1 MRTRN
6 FKEKFM
12 PLMLAPPN
20 RAVKIVKIVADEKTK
35 KHLQNL
41 GITIG
46 AEITVFSSQ
55 SGSVI
60 CMVKS
65 GKLALD
71 RAVASH
77 IFVA

>member
-1 MRTRN
+1 
-6 FKEKFM
+6 M

-20 RAVKIVKIVADEKTK
+20 QAVKIVKIVADDKTK

-46 AEITVFSSQ
+46 AQITVFSSTG
-55 SGSVI
+55 GSVI

-71 RAVASH
+71 RMVASH

>member
-1 MRTRN
+1 
-6 FKEKFM
+6 M
-12 PLMLAPPN
+12 PLMLAPTN
-20 RAVKIVKIVADEKTK
+20 RAVKIVKVVADEKTK

-41 GITIG
+41 GITLG

-55 SGSVI
+55 GGSVI

-71 RAVASH
+71 RAIASH

>member
-1 MRTRN
+1 
-6 FKEKFM
+6 M
-12 PLMLAPPN
+12 PLMLAPKN
-20 RAVKIVKIVADEKTK
+20 QSVKIVKIVADEQTK

-41 GITIG
+41 GILVG
-46 AEITVFSSQ
+46 AEITDFSASG
-55 SGSVI
+55 GSVI
-60 CMVKS
+60 CMVKN

>member
-1 MRTRN
+1 
-6 FKEKFM
+6 
-12 PLMLAPPN
+12 MLAPQN
-20 RAVKIVKIVADEKTK
+20 QAVKIVKILVEEKTK
-35 KHLQNL
+35 THLQNL

-55 SGSVI
+55 GGSVI

-71 RAVASH
+71 RAVAAR
-77 IFVA
+77 IYVA

>member
-1 MRTRN
+1 
-6 FKEKFM
+6 M
-12 PLMLAPPN
+12 PLMLAPQN
-20 RAVKIVKIVADEKTK
+20 QAVKIVKVIADDKTK

-46 AEITVFSSQ
+46 AEITIFSSQ
-55 SGSVI
+55 GGSVI
-60 CMVKS
+60 CKVKN

-71 RAVASH
+71 RALASH

>member
-1 MRTRN
+1 
-6 FKEKFM
+6 M
-12 PLMLAPPN
+12 PLMLAPKN
-20 RAVKIVKIVADEKTK
+20 QAVKIVKVALDEQTK

-41 GITIG
+41 GVMVG
-46 AEITVFSSQ
+46 AEITVFSVAG
-55 SGSVI
+55 GSVI

-71 RAVASH
+71 RAVAAH

>member
-1 MRTRN
+1 
-6 FKEKFM
+6 M
-12 PLMLAPPN
+12 PLMLAPHN
-20 RAVKIVKIVADEKTK
+20 QAVKIVKIVADEQTK

-41 GITIG
+41 GVLVG
-46 AEITVFSSQ
+46 AEITVFSASG
-55 SGSVI
+55 GSVI
-60 CMVKS
+60 CLVKS

>member
-1 MRTRN
+1 
-6 FKEKFM
+6 M
-12 PLMLAPPN
+12 PLTLAPQN
-20 RAVKIVKIVADEKTK
+20 QGVKIVKVLADEKTK

-46 AEITVFSSQ
+46 AEITVFSSAG
-55 SGSVI
+55 GSVI

-71 RAVASH
+71 KIVASR

>member
-1 MRTRN
+1 
-6 FKEKFM
+6 M
-12 PLMLAPPN
+12 PLMLAPEN
-20 RAVKIVKIVADEKTK
+20 RAVKIVTIMADDKTK

-41 GITIG
+41 GVAIG

-55 SGSVI
+55 GGSVI
-60 CMVKS
+60 CMVKG

>member
-1 MRTRN
+1 
-6 FKEKFM
+6 M

-20 RAVKIVKIVADEKTK
+20 QAVKIVKIVADEKTK

-41 GITIG
+41 GITLG
-46 AEITVFSSQ
+46 AEITVFSASG
-55 SGSVI
+55 GSVI
-60 CMVKS
+60 CVVKS

>member
-1 MRTRN
+1 
-6 FKEKFM
+6 M
-12 PLMLAPPN
+12 PLMLAPVN
-20 RAVKIVKIVADEKTK
+20 QAVTIVKVIADDKTR

-55 SGSVI
+55 GGSVI

-71 RAVASH
+71 RAVAAH

>member
-1 MRTRN
+1 
-6 FKEKFM
+6 M
-12 PLMLAPPN
+12 PLMLAPKN
-20 RAVKIVKIVADEKTK
+20 QSVKIVKIVADEQTK

-41 GITIG
+41 GILVG
-46 AEITVFSSQ
+46 AEITVFSA
-55 SGSVI
+55 SGCSVI
-60 CMVKS
+60 CMVKN

>member
-1 MRTRN
+1 
-6 FKEKFM
+6 M
-12 PLMLAPPN
+12 PLMLAPINQP
-20 RAVKIVKIVADEKTK
+20 VKIVKVIADDKTK

-46 AEITVFSSQ
+46 AELTVFSSQ
-55 SGSVI
+55 GGSVI

>member
-1 MRTRN
+1 
-6 FKEKFM
+6 M
-12 PLMLAPPN
+12 PLMLAPLN
-20 RAVKIVKIVADEKTK
+20 QAVKVVKIVADEKTK

-41 GITIG
+41 GVMAG
-46 AEITVFSSQ
+46 AEITVFSSAG
-55 SGSVI
+55 GSVI
-60 CMVKS
+60 CLVKS

>member
-1 MRTRN
+1 
-6 FKEKFM
+6 M
-12 PLMLAPPN
+12 PLMLAPVN
-20 RAVKIVKIVADEKTK
+20 QAVKIVKVVADDKTK

-55 SGSVI
+55 GGSVI
-60 CMVKS
+60 CVVKS

>member
-1 MRTRN
+1 
-6 FKEKFM
+6 M
-12 PLMLAPPN
+12 PLMLAPKN
-20 RAVKIVKIVADEKTK
+20 QSVKIVKIVADEKTK

-41 GITIG
+41 GILVG
-46 AEITVFSSQ
+46 AEITVFSA
-55 SGSVI
+55 SGVSVI
-60 CMVKS
+60 CMVKN

>member
-1 MRTRN
+1 
-6 FKEKFM
+6 M
-12 PLMLAPPN
+12 PLMLAPQN
-20 RAVKIVKIVADEKTK
+20 RSVKIVKIVADDETR

-41 GITIG
+41 GVLVG
-46 AEITVFSSQ
+46 AEITVFSS
-55 SGSVI
+55 SGGSVI

>member
-1 MRTRN
+1 
-6 FKEKFM
+6 M
-12 PLMLAPPN
+12 PLMLAPEN
-20 RAVKIVKIVADEKTK
+20 QAVKIVKIIADDKTR

-41 GITIG
+41 GITVG
-46 AEITVFSSQ
+46 AQITVFSSQ
-55 SGSVI
+55 GGSVI
-60 CMVKS
+60 CLVKS

>member
-1 MRTRN
+1 
-6 FKEKFM
+6 M
-12 PLMLAPPN
+12 PLMLAPVN
-20 RAVKIVKIVADEKTK
+20 RAVKIVKVIADDKTK

-55 SGSVI
+55 GGSVI

>member
-1 MRTRN
+1 
-6 FKEKFM
+6 M

-20 RAVKIVKIVADEKTK
+20 KAVKIVKIIADDKTK
-35 KHLQNL
+35 KHLLNL

-55 SGSVI
+55 GGSVI

-71 RAVASH
+71 RVIASH

>member
-1 MRTRN
+1 
-6 FKEKFM
+6 M
-12 PLMLAPPN
+12 PLMLAPVN

-41 GITIG
+41 GVMTG
-46 AEITVFSSQ
+46 AEITVFSS
-55 SGSVI
+55 SGGSVI
-60 CMVKS
+60 CTVKS

-71 RAVASH
+71 RAVAAH

>member
-1 MRTRN
+1 
-6 FKEKFM
+6 M
-12 PLMLAPPN
+12 PLMLAPTN
-20 RAVKIVKIVADEKTK
+20 QAVKIVKIIADEKTK

-55 SGSVI
+55 GGSVI

-71 RAVASH
+71 RSVASH

>member
-1 MRTRN
+1 
-6 FKEKFM
+6 M
-12 PLMLAPPN
+12 PLTLAPVN
-20 RAVKIVKIVADEKTK
+20 QAVKIVKIALDDETK

-41 GITIG
+41 GVLAG
-46 AEITVFSSQ
+46 AQITVFSS
-55 SGSVI
+55 SGGSVI